1 MGEPL
6 RIGIVGLGNILGQY
20 LDTFAA
26 LPDVTVVAVAD
37 LDAERA
43 AAVASDL
50 SATQGSAARAV
61 TLEDLLAADDVE
73 VVLNLTTPSAH
84 ARVALAAIA
93 AGKPVYGE
101 KPLAATMTEAT
112 EVMRAAEERGV
123 DVLCAPDTV
132 LGIGIQTARKAIDDG
147 LIGEPI
153 AATAT
158 MVTPGHEAW
167 HPNPDFY
174 YLPGG
179 GPLMDMGPYYVTALV
194 HLLGPVVS
202 VVGVGSR
209 SRSERTIAS
218 GPRAGQ
224 SFPVEV
230 DTHVTGVLRHAS
242 GAVSTL
248 VMSFDAVAT
257 ASSHLEVHGTAGSLA
272 VPDPNQFDGEVRLAP
287 LGGDGFA
294 AIPPSAGY
302 VEAGRGIGLFD
313 WAENRPRSAR
323 VSGEVGLHVLE
334 IMESLLSSDGR
345 TLDLVTTA
353 ERPDPVPLTMC
364 R

>member
-6 RIGIVGLGNILGQY
+6 RVGIVGLGNILGQY

-26 LPDVTVVAVAD
+26 LPDVTVAAVAD

-43 AAVASDL
+43 ADVAADL
-50 SATQGSAARAV
+50 SRTQGEAARAV
-61 TLEDLLAADDVE
+61 TLEDLLSADDVD
-73 VVLNLTTPSAH
+73 VVLNLTTPAAH

-101 KPLAATMTEAT
+101 KPLAATMAEAA
-112 EVMRAAEERGV
+112 EVMRAAEARGV

-132 LGIGIQTARKAIDDG
+132 LGVGIQTARRAVDDG
-147 LIGEPI
+147 LIGEPV

-209 SRSERTIAS
+209 SRAARTVAS
-218 GPRAGQ
+218 GPRAGE

-230 DTHVTGVLRHAS
+230 DTHVTGVLSHAS
-242 GAVSTL
+242 GAVATL

-313 WAENRPRSAR
+313 WAENRPSAPR

-334 IMESLLSSDGR
+334 IMESLLKSDGR
-345 TLDLVTTA
+345 TIALGSTA
-353 ERPDPVPLTMC
+353 ARPDPVPLTMC